1 MSVPT
6 LAETRCFRK
15 SAHTSQVR
23 SSNVGKNLARRAL
36 AAPGA
41 HDAALDLCMAAVTTA
56 PHILGS
62 GIDVEINA
70 PLDRK
75 LETMI
80 CTAASVAVSTRAR
93 HPNADEL

>member
-1 MSVPT
+1 
-6 LAETRCFRK
+6 
-15 SAHTSQVR
+15 
-23 SSNVGKNLARRAL
+23 
-36 AAPGA
+36 
-41 HDAALDLCMAAVTTA
+41 MAAVTTA

-80 CTAASVAVSTRAR
+80 CTAGEHSCVNLRSTSER
-93 HPNADEL
+93 